1 MEEALLLFD
10 QAAIV
15 VLDAVVQLDA
25 LITVVC
31 IYNFKLHNFVSEI
44 SLFLLSLSRITVM
57 VTGLPSSASWQDLKV
72 CI

>member
-25 LITVVC
+25 LITAVC
-31 IYNFKLHNFVSEI
+31 ISNFKDRKSTRLN
-44 SLFLLSLSRITVM
+44 
-57 VTGLPSSASWQDLKV
+57 SSHPV
-72 CI
+72 